1 MRRLESPWA
10 LMRGA
15 PCTTTVQADT
25 RCTLLK
31 LTGRASKVVND
42 RMLLGVTR
50 PLGLKSPRDLCL
62 GIGDRVRDV
71 CPGEGLDER
80 RFHVCLA
87 HHPCTF
93 HSTTFTSPHPQGSI
107 SPPPKSA

>member
-1 MRRLESPWA
+1 MEGLSSKRGGEGGGDNETAGKSWGAHARRA
-10 LMRGA
+10 VHYF
-15 PCTTTVQADT
+15 TTVQADT

-80 RFHVCLA
+80 SLWFYVTA
-87 HHPCTF
+87 
-93 HSTTFTSPHPQGSI
+93 
-107 SPPPKSA
+107 